1 MLQLSKLSNKILA
14 IGLALSILQVVT
26 SSTFYS
32 FSERSSRA
40 DRDAMVDKSAQA
52 SVEHLNRLVV
62 MTVMDARGIYAQT
75 EWAGAAP
82 FAAGMSR
89 SLDEL
94 QALESAGRAT
104 RGSSVAAEFAT
115 AYTKIGEFVSF
126 RRQFLKMCQEVSL
139 AECRT
144 FSDNEANRNNRKA
157 LNAALDKLAETFGAR
172 ALASAE
178 EMEIWQSRVRMLA
191 AISVLMPFLIMI
203 AAFLLI
209 TIKVKRPFN
218 AIVASVQR
226 LARGDLKGEIFGEK
240 RGDEIGDIARALSIF
255 RNELVRAERA
265 RTETD
270 TARAEAEAHRAM
282 AQQQQEASRVAADA
296 ERLRAEQDRA
306 VATQDAVQRERELVS
321 RSLGAAIARLSQ
333 KDLHSRL
340 ANTLPTAY
348 ETLRVDYNNAIDAI
362 EEAMADVVASARA
375 VATGSGE
382 IADGSDELAQRTGH
396 QAAGLEELT
405 AAFADFASKIAETAN
420 GAKVARDAVTLASET
435 ARDGEDIAR
444 KTISAMKKIETS
456 SAQISEILS
465 LINEISFQTNLL
477 ALNASVE
484 AARAG
489 DAGLGFSVVASEV
502 RALAQRSATAAKEIE
517 DLIAQAASEVAEGG
531 KLVMKSGEAF
541 VAIQAAIDNGK
552 GMVAQ
557 IAERA
562 QAQASGLNEIHA
574 SIRQLDAMTQQNA
587 AMAEET
593 TAASRSLSHESDKLA
608 RLTAEFR
615 LGASQD
621 AERLAKQ
628 SDWRAA

>member
-1 MLQLSKLSNKILA
+1 
-14 IGLALSILQVVT
+14 
-26 SSTFYS
+26 
-32 FSERSSRA
+32 
-40 DRDAMVDKSAQA
+40 
-52 SVEHLNRLVV
+52 
-62 MTVMDARGIYAQT
+62 MDARGIYAQT
-75 EWAGAAP
+75 QWSGATP
-82 FAAGMSR
+82 FAAGMTR

-94 QALESAGRAT
+94 QALESVGRSAS
-104 RGSSVAAEFAT
+104 RGAAAAEFAT

-126 RRQFLKMCQEVSL
+126 RRQFLRMCQEASL
-139 AECRT
+139 AECRA
-144 FSDNEANRNNRKA
+144 FSDNEANRSNRKA
-157 LNAALDKLAETFGAR
+157 LNAALDTLADTLGAH
-172 ALASAE
+172 ATASSG
-178 EMEIWQSRVRMLA
+178 EMEMWQSRVRVLA
-191 AISVLMPFLIMI
+191 ALSVLTPILIMI

-209 TIKVKRPFN
+209 AVKVKGPFN

-226 LARGDLKGEIFGEK
+226 LARGDLTGEIFGER

-265 RTETD
+265 RVETD
-270 TARAEAEAHRAM
+270 TARAEADSHRAIL
-282 AQQQQEASRVAADA
+282 QQQQEANRAAVEA

-340 ANTLPTAY
+340 GDTLPEAY
-348 ETLRVDYNNAIDAI
+348 ETLRIDYNSAIDAI

-375 VATGSGE
+375 VASGSGE
-382 IADGSDELAQRTGH
+382 IADASDELAQRTGH

-405 AAFADFASKIAETAN
+405 AAFADFAGKVAETAN
-420 GAKVARDAVTLASET
+420 GAKIARDAVTLASQT

-444 KTISAMKKIETS
+444 KTTFAMKKIETS

-574 SIRQLDAMTQQNA
+574 SIRQLDTMTQQNA

-608 RLTAEFR
+608 QLTGEFKLVASR
-615 LGASQD
+615 AGARP
-621 AERLAKQ
+621 ATEAG
-628 SDWRAA
+628 WRAA